1 MNEAL
6 LNRWNISV
14 KTLSMALEKEVSEG
28 VLTAIR
34 EKITDSYLEIVG
46 ETGEEPDRPE
56 FSDQIFDECFGE
68 EIAPVDKVTRKRK
81 KGTPKPPLLSLGQL
95 EQRMR
100 KVKRKK
106 SKPSKKKSAPK
117 RKKPAKKSVK
127 KVKKKTVKR
136 INPKKKLKAKRKR
149 K

>member
-68 EIAPVDKVTRKRK
+68 EPAPVDKVTRKRE
-81 KGTPKPPLLSLGQL
+81 KGTPKSPVLTKWQQERRTRL
-95 EQRMR
+95 
-100 KVKRKK
+100 VKRKK
-106 SKPSKKKSAPK
+106 SKPGKKKPTSK
-117 RKKPAKKSVK
+117 RKKPVK
-127 KVKKKTVKR
+127 KPKKRAVKR
-136 INPKKKLKAKRKR
+136 TAPKKKSKAKRKR